1 MILSIVSLK
10 GGTGKST
17 LAVNL
22 ACALARG
29 RRTVHLIDADAQGT
43 ATAYAAAGELPITT
57 DPMPLEREQDAPRWI
72 ARVLDVKADVI
83 VIDCPPHLRAATEAA
98 VGLADLVL
106 IPCGAS
112 GVDLLATVEAVELVH
127 RARASRP
134 DGGPKCLLVPS
145 RIDRR
150 TAVGREIEDA
160 LRRLGEPVGPAIGQ
174 RTAFVD
180 AFAAGMPV
188 NEYAPRSK
196 ASAEIDALAGAV
208 KRSIRKG

>member
-1 MILSIVSLK
+1 MILSVVSLK

-22 ACALARG
+22 ACALG
-29 RRTVHLIDADAQGT
+29 LEPRTVHLIDADAQGT
-43 ATAYAAAGELPITT
+43 ATAYADAGDLPITT

-72 ARVLDVKADVI
+72 ERVLDVYADV

-112 GVDLLATVEAVELVH
+112 GVDLLATVEAVELVN

-134 DGGPKCLLVPS
+134 DGGPRCLLVPS

-150 TAVGREIEDA
+150 TAVGREIEAA

-180 AFAAGMPV
+180 AFAAGVSV

>member
-1 MILSIVSLK
+1 MIVTVANLK

-29 RRTVHLIDADAQGT
+29 RRTVYLIDADAQGT
-43 ATAYAAAGELPITT
+43 ATAYAGDGRLPITT

-72 ARVLDVKADVI
+72 GRVLGVIADVI
-83 VIDCPPHLRAATEAA
+83 VIDCPPHLRAVTEAA
-98 VGLADLVL
+98 VGLADMVL

-112 GVDLLATVEAVELVH
+112 GVDLLATGEAIELVN
-127 RARASRP
+127 RARSARSDP
-134 DGGPKCLLVPS
+134 GPRCLLVPS

-188 NEYAPRSK
+188 SKYAPRSK
-196 ASAEIDALAGAV
+196 ASAEIDALAVAV
-208 KRSIRKG
+208 KRAIRKR